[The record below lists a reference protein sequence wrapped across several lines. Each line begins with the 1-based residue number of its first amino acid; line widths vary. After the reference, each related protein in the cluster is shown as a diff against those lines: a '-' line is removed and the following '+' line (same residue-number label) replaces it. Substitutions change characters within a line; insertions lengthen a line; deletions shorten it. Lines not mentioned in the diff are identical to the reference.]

1 MTTEKLVMNSLFA
14 KTELKSEKVELAL
27 IDDLRKQ
34 ANSSSKLNAESIT
47 LINKAI
53 SNYKESVSILNKV
66 QAEAERGYKI
76 ALELGLQDSIY
87 KEFLDNVK
95 SDISVNSKLIQK
107 YS

>member
-1 MTTEKLVMNSLFA
+1 MNTLKSVGNKLF
-14 KTELKSEKVELAL
+14 KTELATQKVDLAL

-34 ANSSSKLNAESIT
+34 ANTSSKLNAESIT

-66 QAEAERGYKI
+66 QVEAEKGYKL

-95 SDISVNSKLIQK
+95 SDILVNNKLIQK

>member
-1 MTTEKLVMNSLFA
+1 MSTLKSVGQKLF
-14 KTELKSEKVELAL
+14 KTELASHEVELAL

-66 QAEAERGYKI
+66 QAEAEKGYKL

-95 SDISVNSKLIQK
+95 SDILVNNKLIQK

>member
-1 MTTEKLVMNSLFA
+1 MTTEKIVMNALFG
-14 KTELKSEKVELAL
+14 KTELASVKVDLAL

-66 QAEAERGYKI
+66 QAEAEKGYKM
-76 ALELGLQDSIY
+76 ALDLGVGEGLY

-95 SDISVNSKLIQK
+95 SDISVNNKLIQK

>member
-1 MTTEKLVMNSLFA
+1 MSNLKSVGNKLF
-14 KTELKSEKVELAL
+14 KTELANQKVDLAL

-66 QAEAERGYKI
+66 QVEAEKGYKL

-95 SDISVNSKLIQK
+95 SDILVNNKLIQK

>member
-1 MTTEKLVMNSLFA
+1 MTTEKLVMNSLFG
-14 KTELKSEKVELAL
+14 KTELASVKVELAL

-34 ANSSSKLNAESIT
+34 ANNSSKLNAESIT
-47 LINKAI
+47 LINKAV

-87 KEFLDNVK
+87 KDFLDNVK
-95 SDISVNSKLIQK
+95 SDISVNNKLIQK

>member
-1 MTTEKLVMNSLFA
+1 MTTEKLVMNSLFG

-66 QAEAERGYKI
+66 QTEAERGYKI

-95 SDISVNSKLIQK
+95 SDISVNNKLIQK

>member
-1 MTTEKLVMNSLFA
+1 MSTLKSVGNKLF
-14 KTELKSEKVELAL
+14 KTELANHKVDLAL

-66 QAEAERGYKI
+66 QVEAEKGYKL

-95 SDISVNSKLIQK
+95 SDILVNNKLIQK

>member
-1 MTTEKLVMNSLFA
+1 MQTEKLVFSSLF
-14 KTELKSEKVELAL
+14 KKEELSSIKVELAL

-34 ANSSSKLNAESIT
+34 ANSSSKLNAESII

-66 QAEAERGYKI
+66 QAEAERGYKM

-95 SDISVNSKLIQK
+95 SDISVNNKLIQK